1 MGVSVKTSTSCVDKN
16 KMPCVIENSK
26 PRKKNGR
33 LFLTY
38 FLVLMLSLLMTF
50 CLMDSDGD
58 SIDIKSFLNIML
70 LPFIPLLTGIYLHY
84 FIKANTI
91 EEFKKHFSMINAK
104 EKFIVN
110 MGAMMVFLII
120 WSGGLVELMMTMVT
134 VTPCVLVFLRL
145 GLHTNK
151 LEDEIR
157 LPRP

>member
-26 PRKKNGR
+26 PRKKKGR
-33 LFLTY
+33 LFITY

-58 SIDIKSFLNIML
+58 TVDTKSFLIMML

-84 FIKANTI
+84 FMRANTI

-104 EKFIVN
+104 EKQILSCSQ
-110 MGAMMVFLII
+110 A
-120 WSGGLVELMMTMVT
+120 
-134 VTPCVLVFLRL
+134 RL
-145 GLHTNK
+145 HKTK
-151 LEDEIR
+151 
-157 LPRP
+157 